1 MKIYACHAG
10 REVFESLSMNE
21 PTPPNTTAHTSSGP
35 VSCRHNASGWWV
47 YYPALRNGRP
57 VRLRKR
63 FGNRQLALQFA
74 SEKTREIEEHGITLG
89 TLPREVRAA
98 YAQYQELLAVL
109 EAKGQI
115 LPAFDM
121 FVAQAL
127 EAARENLQP
136 GESSVAE
143 CIDRY
148 LKARKS
154 KLSTS
159 ASHSIRLRLRDFAKT
174 FGTVSIQAITPQIIE
189 NFLNGITRKCKG
201 HDGQKAGQTKASA
214 DSRNHHRAALVT
226 FFGYAFQQGW
236 ADTNPAACVKRAKPD
251 RPNAAVLTPQQA
263 ENLLRTAATND
274 PTVMPAL
281 ALQMFAGLRVIE
293 VPEINF
299 GDLLYGNCEVVQ
311 VASSQTGSREIP
323 VCTAL
328 REWLQY
334 SPTKSTCAWSG
345 SVPDLRRRLTHL
357 FRAAGCDVG
366 IESPRVSYYR
376 YKLELSKDAAQIA
389 TETCAPLA
397 RMEVQPGSAENFFKL
412 SPHASGECPAGPTSP
427 TSNHE

>member
-1 MKIYACHAG
+1 MVQSQPMK
-10 REVFESLSMNE
+10 ESASQ
-21 PTPPNTTAHTSSGP
+21 NTTAHTKSGA
-35 VSCRHNASGWWV
+35 VTCRHNASGWWV
-47 YYPALRNGRP
+47 YYPALRNGRC

-63 FGNRQLALQFA
+63 FGDQQCARRFA
-74 SEKTREIEEHGITLG
+74 DEKKQEIEEHGINLG
-89 TLPREVRAA
+89 TLPREVRSA
-98 YAQYQELLAVL
+98 YAQYQELLAML
-109 EAKGQI
+109 EAKGQV

-121 FVAQAL
+121 LVAQAL
-127 EAARENLQP
+127 EVARENLQP

-143 CIDRY
+143 CIERY

-159 ASHSIRLRLRDFAKT
+159 AYHSIRLRLRDFAKT
-174 FGTVSIQAITPQIIE
+174 FGIESIQAITPQIIE
-189 NFLNGITRKCKG
+189 DFLNGLTRKCKG
-201 HDGQKAGQTKASA
+201 PDGLKAGQTKASA
-214 DSRNHHRAALVT
+214 DSRNHYRAALVT
-226 FFGYAFQQGW
+226 FFTHAFEHGW
-236 ADTNPAACVKRAKPD
+236 ADTNPAACVKRATPD
-251 RPNAAVLTPQQA
+251 RPKAAVLTPQQA
-263 ENLLRTAATND
+263 ETVLRTAATSD
-274 PTVMPAL
+274 PSVLPAL
-281 ALQMFAGLRVIE
+281 ALQMFAGLRVVE

-299 GDLLYGNCEVVQ
+299 GDLLYRNCEIVQ

-323 VCTAL
+323 VCNAL

-334 SPTKSTCAWSG
+334 SPTKSTYAWSG

-357 FRAAGCDVG
+357 FRAVGCDVG

-397 RMEVQPGSAENFFKL
+397 RMEVQPGAAETFFKIT
-412 SPHASGECPAGPTSP
+412 PNASGECPAGPTSP